1 MRLGWEIN
9 ETLFSSL
16 KEDESFYAV
25 PDKLRHPL
33 IFYITHPAVFYINK
47 LREVRRPT
55 LLSRSFPGANDNYR
69 FFFFLIIKLIKTKI
83 NRIKNKNRF

>member
-1 MRLGWEIN
+1 VLIVLLRLGWEIN

-47 LREVRRPT
+47 LREVRPASS
-55 LLSRSFPGANDNYR
+55 LPLSCAFIY
-69 FFFFLIIKLIKTKI
+69 IILNIM
-83 NRIKNKNRF
+83 N

>member
-1 MRLGWEIN
+1 VITGWEIN

-16 KEDESFYAV
+16 KEDESFYTQ

-47 LREVRRPT
+47 LREVRRQTRSSLAFVKVSVACASALT
-55 LLSRSFPGANDNYR
+55 LTEKRH
-69 FFFFLIIKLIKTKI
+69 
-83 NRIKNKNRF
+83 

>member
-1 MRLGWEIN
+1 VVLRLGWEIN

-47 LREVRRPT
+47 LREVRRPA
-55 LLSRSFPGANDNYR
+55 LLSHSFPGAKR
-69 FFFFLIIKLIKTKI
+69 LSFLFSFYLLYE
-83 NRIKNKNRF
+83 